1 MALTYT
7 PIATQTL
14 SSTATTVTF
23 SSISSA
29 YTDLV
34 VVVSG
39 QVASAGIVLKIQFN
53 SDTASNYS
61 MTELYGTGS
70 SAASARRTSQTA
82 IETSYN
88 LVNFDNGNIG
98 NALINVMNYSNA
110 TTYKTVLA
118 RTNSPSATYPGTVA
132 TVGLW
137 RSTAAI
143 NSMTLFAAA
152 NFSIGSTFSL
162 YGLLAA

>member
-1 MALTYT
+1 MASTYT
-7 PIATQTL
+7 TIATTTL
-14 SSTATTVTF
+14 GTATSSVTF
-23 SSISSA
+23 SSISNA

-34 VVVSG
+34 AVVSG
-39 QVASAGIVLKIQFN
+39 KVASAGIVLKIQFN

-70 SAASARRTSQTA
+70 SAASGRRTSQTS

-88 LVNFDNGNIG
+88 LVNFDDVNIG
-98 NALINVMNYSNA
+98 NALINVMNYSNT

-143 NSMTLFAAA
+143 NSITLFAAA
-152 NFSIGSTFSL
+152 NFSVGSTFTL
-162 YGLLAA
+162 YGVKSA

>member
-1 MALTYT
+1 MPVTYI
-7 PIATQTL
+7 PLATQTL
-14 SSTATTVTF
+14 SSAAASVTF
-23 SSISSA
+23 SSIPA
-29 YTDLV
+29 TYTDLV

-39 QVASAGIVLKIQFN
+39 QVASVGTVLKIQFN
-53 SDTASNYS
+53 SDTATNYS

-70 SAASARRTSQTA
+70 SAASARRTSQTS

-110 TTYKTVLA
+110 TTNKTVLA

-143 NSMTLFAAA
+143 NSMTLFASA

-162 YGLLAA
+162 YGIASA